1 MVTTHAGGLLGGRG
15 KVKTLRRTMDTR
27 ATLTLAEQ
35 LAAAQDWW
43 REAGVDSDFADE
55 PRNWLEKPAEPAPQA
70 QRAAAPVAPPQ
81 PEIPP
86 LGGPSPSWPRTLADF
101 APWWLANDELE
112 TGGTAP
118 RIAPRGPAEADL
130 MILVPMPEQS
140 DSERLLSG
148 PQGTLIGNMLKAMG
162 IAEDAA
168 YLAAALPRHA
178 RHPDWDALA
187 ERQFGK
193 LLIHHVNLAQPK
205 RLLVL
210 GRAML
215 PLFGHDPAQAGAKA
229 RRIALE
235 GSGVPALVSFGPDA
249 LLETPRFRKSLWQGW
264 LEWTGGD
271 A

>member
-1 MVTTHAGGLLGGRG
+1 VVTTHVGGLLGGRG
-15 KVKTLRRTMDTR
+15 KVKTLRWTMDTR
-27 ATLTLAEQ
+27 APLSLAQQ

-43 REAGVDSDFADE
+43 REAGVDADFADE
-55 PRNWLEKPAEPAPQA
+55 PRNWLEKPAEPEARA
-70 QRAAAPVAPPQ
+70 QSAATPVAPPE

-86 LGGPSPSWPRTLADF
+86 LGGPASSWPQSLADF
-101 APWWLANDELE
+101 APWWLASNQLD

-118 RIAPRGPAEADL
+118 RIAPRGAADAEL
-130 MILVPMPEQS
+130 MILVAMPEKEDS
-140 DSERLLSG
+140 DRLLSG

-162 IAEDAA
+162 IPEEAA

-187 ERQFGK
+187 ARELGK
-193 LLIHHVNLAQPK
+193 LLIHHVNLARPE

-215 PLFGHDPAQAGAKA
+215 PLFGHDPAQAGAKP

-235 GSGVPALVSFGPDA
+235 GCGVPALVTFGPEN
-249 LLETPRFRKSLWQGW
+249 LLETARFRRALWQGW
-264 LEWTGGD
+264 LDWTGGD
-271 A
+271 Q

>member
-1 MVTTHAGGLLGGRG
+1 MDTTHAGGLLGGRG

-27 ATLTLAEQ
+27 STLTLAEQ

-55 PRNWLEKPAEPAPQA
+55 PRNWLEKPAEPAREVQPT
-70 QRAAAPVAPPQ
+70 AAPVAPEQPQ
-81 PEIPP
+81 IPP
-86 LGGPSPSWPRTLADF
+86 LGGPASSWPQTLADF
-101 APWWLANDELE
+101 APWWLGSDQLE

-118 RIAPRGPAEADL
+118 RVAQRGAGDAEL
-130 MILVPMPEQS
+130 MVLVPMPEEA

-148 PQGTLIGNMLKAMG
+148 PQGALIGNMLKAMG
-162 IAEDAA
+162 IAEEAV

-187 ERQFGK
+187 ARELGK
-193 LLIHHVNLAQPK
+193 VLIHHVNLAKPR
-205 RLLVL
+205 RLLIL

-215 PLFGHDPAQAGAKA
+215 PLFGHDPAQAGAKP

-235 GSGVPALVSFGPDA
+235 GSGVPALVSYGPDT
-249 LLETPRFRKSLWQGW
+249 LIETPRFRKSLWQGW